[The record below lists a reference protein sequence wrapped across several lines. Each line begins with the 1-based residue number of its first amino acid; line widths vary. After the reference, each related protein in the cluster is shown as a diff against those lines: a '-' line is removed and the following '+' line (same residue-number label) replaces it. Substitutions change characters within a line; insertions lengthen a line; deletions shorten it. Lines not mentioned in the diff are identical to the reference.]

1 MAVQLES
8 DGIYERAE
16 HAARVIRSRTSVQP
30 RVALV
35 LGSGLGDFGDEL
47 DDSVGIPYAEIPGFP
62 TSTVAGH
69 AGRLVIGK
77 VEDVPVVAMQGR
89 VHFYEGYSL
98 EQVTFPIRTFKLL
111 DINTVLLTNAAGG
124 IDVQLNQG
132 ALMLINDHL
141 NLMGASPLRGPND
154 DRFGP
159 RFPDMTEV
167 YSRELQEVAVEEAR
181 ALGVELR
188 RGVYAALS
196 GPSYETPAEIHM
208 LRGFGADAVG
218 MSTVPEAIVARQMGM
233 EVVGISCITNM
244 AAGLGNEK
252 INHEEVME
260 TGKQVRDVFARL
272 LRRLVVRVNARV

>member
-1 MAVQLES
+1 MAVQIES
-8 DGIYERAE
+8 DGVYERAE
-16 HAARVIRSRTSVQP
+16 HAARVIRSRTSAQP
-30 RVALV
+30 RIALV

-47 DDSVGIPYAEIPGFP
+47 NDSTGIPYAEIPGFP

-69 AGRLVIGK
+69 AGRLVIGT
-77 VEDVPVVAMQGR
+77 VAEVSVVAMQGR

-98 EQVTFPIRTFKLL
+98 EQVTFPIRVFKLL
-111 DINTVLLTNAAGG
+111 GINTLFLTNAAGG
-124 IDVQLNQG
+124 VDVQLHQG

-141 NLMGASPLRGPND
+141 NLMAANPLRGPND

-167 YSRELQEVAVEEAR
+167 YSRELQEVAIEEAR
-181 ALGVELR
+181 GLGVELR
-188 RGVYAALS
+188 RGVYAALA

-233 EVVGISCITNM
+233 EVLGISCITNM

-252 INHEEVME
+252 IDHQEVME
-260 TGKQVRDVFARL
+260 TGRQVRDVFARL
-272 LRRLVVRVNARV
+272 LRRLVVRANARA

>member
-1 MAVQLES
+1 MAAQTEAGGS
-8 DGIYERAE
+8 YERAE
-16 HAARVIRSRTSVQP
+16 HAARVIRARISTEP
-30 RVALV
+30 RIALV

-47 DDSVGIPYAEIPGFP
+47 NDAVGIPYAEIPGFP

-69 AGRLVIGK
+69 AGRLVIGT

-89 VHFYEGYSL
+89 VHYYEGYSL
-98 EQVTFPIRTFKLL
+98 EQVTFPVRVFKLL
-111 DINTVLLTNAAGG
+111 GLNTLLLTNAAGG
-124 IDVQLNQG
+124 IDVQLSQG

-141 NLMGASPLRGPND
+141 NLMAANPLRGAND

-167 YSRELQEVAVEEAR
+167 YSRELQEVAIEEAR

-188 RGVYAALS
+188 RGVYAALA

-233 EVVGISCITNM
+233 DVLGISCITNM

-252 INHEEVME
+252 IDHQEVME

-272 LRRLVVRVNARV
+272 LQRLVVRVNARP

>member
-1 MAVQLES
+1 MAAQTETGGS
-8 DGIYERAE
+8 YERAE
-16 HAARVIRSRTSVQP
+16 HAARIIRARISSQP
-30 RVALV
+30 RIALV

-47 DDSVGIPYAEIPGFP
+47 KDATGIPYAEIPGFP

-69 AGRLVIGK
+69 AGRLVIGT

-98 EQVTFPIRTFKLL
+98 EQVTFPVRVFKLL
-111 DINTVLLTNAAGG
+111 GINTLLLTNAAGG
-124 IDVQLNQG
+124 IDVQLSQG

-141 NLMGASPLRGPND
+141 NLMGTSPLRGTND

-188 RGVYAALS
+188 RGVYAALA

-218 MSTVPEAIVARQMGM
+218 MSTVPEAIVARHMGM
-233 EVVGISCITNM
+233 AVLGISCITNM

-252 INHEEVME
+252 INHQEVME

-272 LRRLVVRVNARV
+272 LRRLVVRVNQRG